1 MTRRRALPIALSAAG
16 LACAG
21 LMLGLG
27 GLRATGAEGD
37 DGNRSEG
44 EIIRQVTVLGI
55 LATPG
60 GKTSDSRLSEV
71 LPQLKQLLPNHGFK
85 VLDVQSA
92 RIIAGE
98 AVKCDLGHGFRS
110 VTTLVRPLDEN
121 GKVQLRCE
129 LSLDG
134 ELQFSANVRAP
145 INQVFFCERPF
156 LSDGSKL
163 LIGLGVRR

>member
-21 LMLGLG
+21 LVLGLG
-27 GLRATGAEGD
+27 SLRSTRAAGE
-37 DGNRSEG
+37 DGNHPEG
-44 EIIRQVTVLGI
+44 EIVRQVTVLGI
-55 LATPG
+55 VATPG

-98 AVKCDLGHGFRS
+98 TVKCDLGHGFRS

-129 LSLDG
+129 LSLDDK
-134 ELQFSANVRAP
+134 LQFSANVRAP
-145 INQVFFCERPF
+145 INQVFFLERPF

>member
-1 MTRRRALPIALSAAG
+1 MSSRRRALQIGLSAAG
-16 LACAG
+16 FACAG

-27 GLRATGAEGD
+27 GLRATRADGD
-37 DGNRSEG
+37 AKSSDG
-44 EIIRQVTVLGI
+44 EIARQVTVLGI

-60 GKTSDSRLSEV
+60 GKTSDNGLSEV
-71 LPQLKQLLPNHGFK
+71 LPQLKQLLPNHGFQ

-98 AVKCDLGHGFRS
+98 AVKCELGHGFRS

-134 ELQFSANVRAP
+134 QLQFAANVRAP

>member
-1 MTRRRALPIALSAAG
+1 MTRRRALQIGLSATG

-21 LMLGLG
+21 LVLGLG
-27 GLRATGAEGD
+27 GLRATGAED
-37 DGNRSEG
+37 DGKNPEG
-44 EIIRQVTVLGI
+44 EIVRQVTVLGI

-60 GKTSDSRLSEV
+60 GKTSDSGLSEV
-71 LPQLKQLLPNHGFK
+71 LPQLKQLLPNHSFQ

-92 RIIAGE
+92 RILTGE
-98 AVKCDLGHGFRS
+98 AVKCELGHGYQS
-110 VTTLVRPLDEN
+110 VTRLVRPLDEN

-134 ELQFSANVRAP
+134 ELQFSANIRAP